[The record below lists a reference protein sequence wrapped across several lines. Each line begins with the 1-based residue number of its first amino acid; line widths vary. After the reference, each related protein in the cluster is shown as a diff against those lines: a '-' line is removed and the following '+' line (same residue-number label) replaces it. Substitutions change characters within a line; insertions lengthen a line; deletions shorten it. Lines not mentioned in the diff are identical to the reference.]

1 MTSGRS
7 VRFPPIADI
16 HSHCCRRTPHCPEVV
31 IPRTTQFIVVLML
44 CGLFGSQSRAGGTKE
59 HQVTGESRK
68 SAFRHAIDVWQDGR
82 VDLIAEVVT
91 PDYVGHTSA
100 GDRDVNG
107 LRQRVSE
114 FHALYPDIKFTVED
128 QVAEGDRV
136 TTRMTASGTSKA
148 TGKPVHLIG
157 LNISRFVG
165 GRIAEEWP
173 VWEIVR

>member
-1 MTSGRS
+1 MPRAT
-7 VRFPPIADI
+7 RF
-16 HSHCCRRTPHCPEVV
+16 
-31 IPRTTQFIVVLML
+31 FVVLML
-44 CGLFGSQSRAGGTKE
+44 TGVLGTPSRAVGAGNE
-59 HQVTGESRK
+59 HEVTVDSRK
-68 SAFRHAIDVWQDGR
+68 TAFRHAIDVWQDGR

-91 PDYVGHTSA
+91 PDYVGHTSG

-114 FHALYPDIKFTVED
+114 FHALYPNIKFTVED

-136 TTRMTASGTSKA
+136 TTRMTASGTSKV
-148 TGKPVHLIG
+148 TGKPFRLIG

-165 GRIAEEWP
+165 NRIAEEWP